1 MAAVQKHVTLRNGV
15 QVPVIGLGKS
25 SLLRNS
31 AKPKKTQIAQIANCK
46 GINWNFILYAK
57 GTSHNGGYNHETV
70 VYAIGEC
77 GYRLIDT
84 AKRYG
89 TEPLV
94 AQAIEDAGVD
104 RADMFIVTK
113 VWPGDYGYDS
123 TLRAFEG
130 SAKRCSFDLNHCFR
144 IH

>member
-25 SLLRNS
+25 PSLRNS
-31 AKPKKTQIAQIANCK
+31 AKPNKTPNCTCAK
-46 GINWNFILYAK
+46 LINWSLILYAT

-70 VYAIGEC
+70 VYAIAEC

-130 SAKRCSFDLNHCFR
+130 SAKRYQFDLNHCIR